1 MKTILLVED
10 DPFLIDIYS
19 DKFKDAGF
27 AVETVG
33 DGETTLN
40 EIREK
45 KPDLV
50 ILDLVLP
57 HIDGWEILRQIKK
70 DPALSPIP
78 VIIFS
83 NLGQGADIEKG
94 QALGATKYLI
104 KSRHTPSEVLEE
116 VKKILK

>member
-19 DKFKDAGF
+19 DKFKNAGF

-33 DGETTLN
+33 AGETTLDK
-40 EIREK
+40 IREK

-50 ILDLVLP
+50 ILDVVLP
-57 HIDGWEILRQIKK
+57 HINGWEILRQIRK
-70 DPALSPIP
+70 DQALNQTA

-83 NLGQGADIEKG
+83 NLGQRSDIKKG
-94 QALGATKYLI
+94 QDLGAIKYLI
-104 KSRHTPSEVLEE
+104 KSQYTPGEVLEE